1 MVCCSDHA
9 LFYCLDIV
17 ITNNK
22 RDRLG
27 NCTNGQ
33 DLGRCNEV
41 SDRRGN
47 NSIGAEEVGGTF
59 ANTLRKLQR
68 VDWS

>member
-1 MVCCSDHA
+1 MLCGDDHG

-22 RDRLG
+22 KDRRG

-33 DLGRCNEV
+33 DLGGSDQV
-41 SDRRGN
+41 SAPTTSMFIRGRRSNYELGDG
-47 NSIGAEEVGGTF
+47 IVKIDA
-59 ANTLRKLQR
+59 R
-68 VDWS
+68 